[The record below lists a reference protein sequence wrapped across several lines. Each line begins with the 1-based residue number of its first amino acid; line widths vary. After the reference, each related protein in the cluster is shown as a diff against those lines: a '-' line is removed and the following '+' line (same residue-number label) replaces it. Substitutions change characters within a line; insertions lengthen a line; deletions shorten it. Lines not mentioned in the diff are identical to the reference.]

1 LHFVASNDNLPQLAF
16 GLPSSNMKQMDE
28 EKAKHAFRALSNMIQ
43 QNLGM
48 LNDMLEQTNQNT
60 KEIKELKAR
69 IETLLLQSKN

>member
-1 LHFVASNDNLPQLAF
+1 
-16 GLPSSNMKQMDE
+16 
-28 EKAKHAFRALSNMIQ
+28 MIQ